1 MSVITSF
8 FKTPPVVVS
17 TNGSLIDGVTPTAG
31 YLPGPLLASGIAVA
45 VIVLIS
51 IFTRARQKGPYDHI
65 PGPINKTNLG
75 ESNFTLRASLIL

>member
-1 MSVITSF
+1 MG
-8 FKTPPVVVS
+8 
-17 TNGSLIDGVTPTAG
+17 TNGSFIDGVAPTVG

-45 VIVLIS
+45 TIVLIS

-75 ESNFTLRASLIL
+75 KSDYALRASPIP